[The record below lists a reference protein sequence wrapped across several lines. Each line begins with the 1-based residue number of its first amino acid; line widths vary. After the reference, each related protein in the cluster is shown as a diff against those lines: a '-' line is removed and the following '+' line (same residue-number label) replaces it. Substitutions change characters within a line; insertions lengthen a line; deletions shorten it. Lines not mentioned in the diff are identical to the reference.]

1 MSTERLDKLIATQKN
16 LPRKETRQ
24 IISRARVTVNGVV
37 ARAFDTRVN
46 PEIDVIE
53 LDGQRVDYKK
63 YVYIMMNKPKGVL
76 SAATDKSR
84 STVVDLVPEEL
95 SRKELFPVGRLDKDT
110 TGLLLITDD
119 GEFAHRVISP
129 KSEIEKVYEVVL
141 DGELPD
147 NAEELFLKG
156 IVLHDGTRCLP
167 AKLTI
172 DKNDKTRAEV
182 TIMEGKYH
190 QIKRMFG
197 VLSLGVVEL
206 HRKSVGGVELDPRL
220 SLGECRLLNAEELA
234 KINKGN
240 SNTDNK

>member
-1 MSTERLDKLIATQKN
+1 MSTERLDKFIANQKN

-24 IISRARVTVNGVV
+24 IISRGKVTVNGVV

-46 PEIDVIE
+46 PETDVIE
-53 LDGQRVDYKK
+53 LDGQRVEYKR

-76 SAATDKSR
+76 SATNDKSR
-84 STVVDLVPEEL
+84 STVIDLVPSEL

-129 KSEIEKVYEVVL
+129 KSNIEKVYEVLL
-141 DGELPD
+141 DGEIEAT
-147 NAEELFLKG
+147 AETEFSKG

-167 AKLTI
+167 AKLLV
-172 DKNDKTRAEV
+172 DKKDKKRATV

-206 HRKSVGGVELDPRL
+206 NRKSIGGLSLDPTL
-220 SLGECRLLNAEELA
+220 KEGECRLITEQELA
-234 KINKGN
+234 IFTKATVN
-240 SNTDNK
+240 